1 MEVESKVPVNESG
14 DKKEEMTSADYYFD
28 RYVQGSTDR
37 QSVHKKNFFERSDF
51 DNFSGIFKIFPENWG
66 FKVFLDKNLILSRGA
81 KSESAS
87 SRFIKP
93 KRLEKG

>member
-37 QSVHKKNFFERSDF
+37 QSVHKEIPWNVQVSIIFRESSKFFL
-51 DNFSGIFKIFPENWG
+51 KIGVSKF
-66 FKVFLDKNLILSRGA
+66 FLDKNLILSRGA
-81 KSESAS
+81 KSELTS

>member
-37 QSVHKKNFFERSDF
+37 ESVHNKFLWTFRFRFFFGDF
-51 DNFSGIFKIFPENWG
+51 QNFS
-66 FKVFLDKNLILSRGA
+66 
-81 KSESAS
+81 
-87 SRFIKP
+87 
-93 KRLEKG
+93 

>member
-37 QSVHKKNFFERSDF
+37 QSVHKK
-51 DNFSGIFKIFPENWG
+51 
-66 FKVFLDKNLILSRGA
+66 FL
-81 KSESAS
+81 
-87 SRFIKP
+87 
-93 KRLEKG
+93 

>member
-37 QSVHKKNFFERSDF
+37 QSAHKKNSL
-51 DNFSGIFKIFPENWG
+51 NVQVSIIFRESSKIFLKIG
-66 FKVFLDKNLILSRGA
+66 VSKFLW
-81 KSESAS
+81 
-87 SRFIKP
+87 IKI
-93 KRLEKG
+93 